1 LPATPLITLTATLL
15 DYSGVTIGSPT
26 QPAWL
31 RIWLA
36 GFGATLPVI
45 AGTGNLAKV
54 SSPYLDIPFT
64 GLIVSVPLWANSQIS
79 PSGTYYAISVL
90 DTNKNVVQTGIYQ
103 FEQITPTTID
113 LSSAPQI
120 VQPATPQ
127 IFNLVTNATTGTVPG
142 TVFTAPT
149 PIFAGQVLGVFY
161 RGVFYDA
168 RFFTLAAQTI
178 TMTFVCTE
186 VPVAWYVQG
195 MA

>member
-1 LPATPLITLTATLL
+1 MPASPYITLTATLL
-15 DYSGVTIGSPT
+15 DYSGNTIGT
-26 QPAWL
+26 ATAPAWL

-64 GLIVSVPLWANSQIS
+64 GAAISVPLWANSQIS

-103 FEQITPTTID
+103 FSQITATTID

-120 VQPATPQ
+120 VQPAAPQ
-127 IFNLVTNATTGTVPG
+127 IFNMVALPTRGTVPG
-142 TVFTAPT
+142 TVFTIPT
-149 PIFAGQVLGVFY
+149 PVWAGQVLGVFY
-161 RGVFYDA
+161 RGSFYNPSN
-168 RFFTLAAQTI
+168 FTVSGQTL
-178 TMTFVCTE
+178 TMNFACTE
-186 VPVAWYVQG
+186 VPIAWYIQ
-195 MA
+195 ALA